1 MGSDMVT
8 SKLLSALLSVMGQ
21 YMDTSTLRNW
31 KQHVIIITRN
41 HITVATLINTTTTV
55 DTTTIIGSNTA
66 AHTTATVDTTTI
78 IGTNTAASA
87 QV

>member
-1 MGSDMVT
+1 MVT

-21 YMDTSTLRNW
+21 DMVTSALQ
-31 KQHVIIITRN
+31 KVIIIRN
-41 HITVATLINTTTTV
+41 RITVATFINTTAIV
-55 DTTTIIGSNTA
+55 DTTTIIVSNTA
-66 AHTTATVDTTTI
+66 DHTTVAVDTTTI